1 MVISTFFEGFL
12 VGGMADS
19 NDCLSDDILD
29 NLLLMASG
37 MLRIIHGG
45 WLLLWLMY

>member
-1 MVISTFFEGFL
+1 
-12 VGGMADS
+12 MADS
-19 NDCLSDDILD
+19 NDCLSDGILD

-37 MLRIIHGG
+37 MLRIIDGG